1 MRGYFLIYKRA
12 FLLVNYLCLFSQ
24 MSYFNFNVIIK
35 KINIYIFLNYD
46 MINIAKCILLKLRRN
61 IIKKKVITVTLLLS
75 VLMTVSITPTFAS
88 EDIDKTQNL
97 PNKAIVFF
105 NTQDVSFDKNITD
118 LQRAGWQT
126 VNKDQFKVTWKR
138 GVTTGVVCTAIA
150 GVLALK
156 PETVLFYISQLEYR

>member
-1 MRGYFLIYKRA
+1 
-12 FLLVNYLCLFSQ
+12 

-46 MINIAKCILLKLRRN
+46 MINIEKCILLKLRRN

-105 NTQDVSFDKNITD
+105 NTQDVSFDKNRSI
-118 LQRAGWQT
+118 
-126 VNKDQFKVTWKR
+126 
-138 GVTTGVVCTAIA
+138 
-150 GVLALK
+150 
-156 PETVLFYISQLEYR
+156 

>member
-105 NTQDVSFDKNITD
+105 NTLVLIRI
-118 LQRAGWQT
+118 LQIYNEQVGRPLIKI
-126 VNKDQFKVTWKR
+126 N
-138 GVTTGVVCTAIA
+138 
-150 GVLALK
+150 LK
-156 PETVLFYISQLEYR
+156 SPGKEV